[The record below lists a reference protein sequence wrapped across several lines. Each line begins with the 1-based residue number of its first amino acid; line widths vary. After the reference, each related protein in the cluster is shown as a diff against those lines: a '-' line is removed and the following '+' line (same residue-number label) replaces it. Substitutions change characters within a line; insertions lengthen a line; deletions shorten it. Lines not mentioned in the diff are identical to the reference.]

1 MTHKLLI
8 VEDET
13 SILVPLRFLMEQ
25 NGFTV
30 IAVESG
36 EAALAALTDFQP
48 DLILLDIMLPGMDG
62 FEVCQR
68 VRSNPAF
75 RHVKIVMLSAKGGD
89 IDVTKGLAVGADDYI
104 PKPFSNKEVVRRV
117 REMLAP

>member
-1 MTHKLLI
+1 MPRKILI

-13 SILVPLRFLMEQ
+13 SILIPLRFLMEQ
-25 NGFTV
+25 NRFAV
-30 IAVESG
+30 KAVESG
-36 EAALAALTDFQP
+36 EDAMAALSDFIP

-68 VRSNPAF
+68 VRQNPEW
-75 RHVKIVMLSAKGGD
+75 RDVKIVMLSAKGSD

-104 PKPFSNKEVVRRV
+104 TKPFSNKEVVQRI
-117 REMLAP
+117 REMLDT